1 MSIQSTEF
9 RTRWRELSQVFL
21 KLGTMS
27 YGGTAMIGVVQADVQ
42 EKRGWLS
49 KESFLEGWALVNL
62 LPGASMLQF
71 CVYIGYRRAGWPGGV
86 LAGLCF
92 IVPAFFIML
101 GLTLL
106 YDSYGAVPVLRHAFY
121 GVGPVVLG
129 FFIVAVYRLGKAAFK
144 GWKEI
149 LLGVAAAAALALTP
163 LGIVMTM
170 VLAGC
175 AGVAMF
181 HSRTR
186 GLLAALAA
194 LALYALFYYGRYFAA
209 AIPVTS
215 AGLFSNEAT
224 GPLGFLGVW
233 DIGVFFFK
241 VGALTFG
248 GGLTMLAF
256 VQNQVVN
263 QLHWLTPREFLDGLA
278 LGQITPGPILMV
290 AAYVGY
296 RVGGILGAA
305 IGGLAIFLPAFLWM
319 LAVLPILGYFKDLL
333 WIKEAMRGISA
344 AVIGIIAVS
353 LVQMAPNAAPD
364 TFAAVLGV
372 LTITALLWR
381 PMGPLPLMLG
391 GALMG
396 VARMSAWGGG

>member
-1 MSIQSTEF
+1 MGTHHAEF
-9 RTRWRELSQVFL
+9 RAHWRELTQVFL

-27 YGGTAMIGVVQADVQ
+27 YGGMAMIGVVQADVQ

-62 LPGASMLQF
+62 LPGASMLQL
-71 CVYIGYRRAGWPGGV
+71 CVYLGYKRAGWLGGI

-106 YDSYGAVPVLRHAFY
+106 YDAYGTIPVLRSAFY
-121 GVGPVVLG
+121 GVAPVVLG
-129 FFIVAVYRLGKAAFK
+129 FFVIAVIRLGKAAFK

-149 LLGVAAAAALALTP
+149 AIGVAGAAALAFSP

-170 VLAGC
+170 VLGGC
-175 AGVAMF
+175 AGVALF

-186 GLLAALAA
+186 GALAALAA
-194 LALYALFYYGRYFAA
+194 LAVFALSHYSGEAVSAA
-209 AIPVTS
+209 S
-215 AGLFSNEAT
+215 AALSSPEAV
-224 GPLGFLGVW
+224 GPPGVPALW
-233 DIGVFFFK
+233 DIGAFFFK

-256 VQNQVVN
+256 VQNHVVN
-263 QLHWLTPREFLDGLA
+263 QLHWLTPREYLDGLA
-278 LGQITPGPILMV
+278 LGQLTPGPILMV

-296 RVGGILGAA
+296 RVGGVLGAA
-305 IGGLAIFLPAFLWM
+305 LGGIAIFLPAFLWM
-319 LAVLPILGYFKDLL
+319 LAVLPILGYFKDSL
-333 WIKEAMRGISA
+333 WIKQAMRGITA
-344 AVIGIIAVS
+344 AVIGIIAVT
-353 LVQMAPNAAPD
+353 LLQLAPNAAPD
-364 TFAAVLGV
+364 LFAAALGV
-372 LTITALLWR
+372 VTIALLFWR
-381 PMGPLPLMLG
+381 PMGPFPLMLG

-396 VARMSAWGGG
+396 VVHMFVWGGA